1 MAAKYNGRH
10 QERLVSFN
18 FHMTPLVSFSGSYAF
33 GSAFNPYFVRLKAGL
48 KGILG
53 FYQFVEFTM
62 TDRVYLPDVS

>member
-1 MAAKYNGRH
+1 
-10 QERLVSFN
+10 
-18 FHMTPLVSFSGSYAF
+18 MTPLVSFSGSYAF